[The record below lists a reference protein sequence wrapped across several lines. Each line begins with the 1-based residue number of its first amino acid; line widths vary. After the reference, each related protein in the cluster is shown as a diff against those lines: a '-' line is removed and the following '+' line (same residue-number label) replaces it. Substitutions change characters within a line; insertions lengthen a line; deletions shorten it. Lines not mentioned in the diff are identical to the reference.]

1 MLQRYLVKKVEK
13 RQHFVGFFFFLL
25 TSVQRLELQRENCD
39 PVTPGWGAKV
49 NIASGQSQAA
59 GSKVKRGRDQ
69 TDREQNG
76 AVSEFVV
83 ITLKNQQQGNVK
95 R

>member
-1 MLQRYLVKKVEK
+1 M
-13 RQHFVGFFFFLL
+13 
-25 TSVQRLELQRENCD
+25 
-39 PVTPGWGAKV
+39 TPGWGAKV

>member
-1 MLQRYLVKKVEK
+1 MLQRYLVKKGKKNLWVS
-13 RQHFVGFFFFLL
+13 FFFSL
-25 TSVQRLELQRENCD
+25 TSVQRLKLQRENCD

-69 TDREQNG
+69 TDREQNR
-76 AVSEFVV
+76 AVSEFV
-83 ITLKNQQQGNVK
+83 TQGNVE